1 MLRFVIC
8 EDKQKDL
15 ERTRLAVNKAMVH
28 YDIDYRVNTYTEL
41 TPELENF
48 IKTNNDTKIYI
59 LDIELK
65 STSGIE
71 VANIIRKYDWKSYIV
86 VTTEYTNHKSEVF
99 HFRLMIVDYISKGSG
114 DYSKRLIET
123 ISTIYEN
130 IEKDAILDFNFG
142 SRHHRILC
150 NEIAYIEKEPQQT
163 KCTIHL
169 IDGASLSINTTLIQI
184 KKKLTSKFYQSHQAC
199 IVNSEAIR
207 DIDFS
212 QNLIKLKNDVVISLL
227 SERHKKVLR
236 QFAKHS

>member
-48 IKTNNDTKIYI
+48 IKTNNDTKIYL

-99 HFRLMIVDYISKGSG
+99 HFRLMIIDYISKGSS

-123 ISTIYEN
+123 IRTIYEN

-142 SRHHRILC
+142 QKHHRILC
-150 NEIAYIEKEPQQT
+150 SEIAYIEKEPQQS

-169 IDGASLSINTTLIQI
+169 IDGASLSINTTLVQI
-184 KKKLTSKFYQSHQAC
+184 KKRLTSKFYQSHQAC
-199 IVNSEAIR
+199 IVNSELIR

-227 SERHKKVLR
+227 SERHKKALR

>member
-1 MLRFVIC
+1 
-8 EDKQKDL
+8 
-15 ERTRLAVNKAMVH
+15 
-28 YDIDYRVNTYTEL
+28 
-41 TPELENF
+41 
-48 IKTNNDTKIYI
+48 
-59 LDIELK
+59 
-65 STSGIE
+65 
-71 VANIIRKYDWKSYIV
+71 
-86 VTTEYTNHKSEVF
+86 
-99 HFRLMIVDYISKGSG
+99 MIVDYISKGNEN
-114 DYSKRLIET
+114 YSKRLIET

-142 SRHHRILC
+142 QRHHRILC
-150 NEIAYIEKEPQQT
+150 SEIAYIEKEPQQT

-169 IDGASLSINTTLIQI
+169 IDGSSLSINTTLVQI
-184 KKKLTSKFYQSHQAC
+184 KKRLTSKFYQSHQSC